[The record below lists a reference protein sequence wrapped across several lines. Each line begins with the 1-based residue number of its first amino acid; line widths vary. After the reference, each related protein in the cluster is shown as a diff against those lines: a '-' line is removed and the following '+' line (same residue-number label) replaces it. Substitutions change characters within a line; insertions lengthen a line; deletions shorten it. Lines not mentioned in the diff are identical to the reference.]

1 MISNKKK
8 NHRNRETNEEKNSSI
23 EKTNVSSEKQ
33 KIEKKKR
40 ILQFYR
46 DCIFYIQLQIPNGP
60 RLIDDIFLFSRKRGF
75 QFAADRPEKFGFP
88 CKLDRQFDQRFN
100 QISYIYI
107 YMHVHANNEREWI
120 RCITPSNERSFYM
133 PLVIQIGG

>member
-8 NHRNRETNEEKNSSI
+8 TTATVKQTRRKIHRSKKQMFRAKNRK
-23 EKTNVSSEKQ
+23 KK
-33 KIEKKKR
+33 KKKR

-60 RLIDDIFLFSRKRGF
+60 RLIDDIFFFSRKRGF

-100 QISYIYI
+100 QISYIY
-107 YMHVHANNEREWI
+107 MHVHSNNEREWI
-120 RCITPSNERSFYM
+120 RCITPSNERSFYT